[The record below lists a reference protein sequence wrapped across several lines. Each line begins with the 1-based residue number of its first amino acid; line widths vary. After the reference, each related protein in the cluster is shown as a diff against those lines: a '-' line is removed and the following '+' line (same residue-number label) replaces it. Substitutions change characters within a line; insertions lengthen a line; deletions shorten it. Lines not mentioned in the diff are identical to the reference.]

1 MLFIISYIRIHKKE
15 LIPNDEYFTLLGV
28 IILVLCVYF
37 IAPLR
42 RMIEE

>member
-1 MLFIISYIRIHKKE
+1 VKQNKKE